1 MFEGGPRHAMDSAY
15 ALLASACALL
25 ARQPEIA
32 LFLALAV
39 GHAIGA
45 IRFGPFQ
52 LGGICG
58 TLIASLVI
66 GQSGARLDDDVR
78 NVAFALF
85 IFALGFTGGPQ
96 FFANVAREWRIGLLS
111 LVEVFVLL
119 ALLAIAVPLMRLDP
133 GTAAGLLAG
142 AATESAVI
150 GTASEAIARLDL
162 SGEAIRV
169 LQTNIVTAYS
179 VTYLFGLISIVL
191 FTSQLAPWLLRED
204 LRESAARLWQKL
216 GGQDDMQDGQAA
228 ALPPLVARVLRVA
241 DGGQDGG
248 EAGMAGRTVLD
259 AERQVALGVTIR
271 RIRRDGPASANP
283 GANPGQPFR
292 PAPDEI
298 LRAGD
303 VILAVG
309 RRDAMVDFARAVGPE
324 LPAQPDMEDV
334 VQVEQSVLLTR
345 REVVG
350 LTIARLRQAVDVGMG
365 RGVYLSRIT
374 RMQHRVPV
382 LPGTVLERG
391 DVLTL
396 SGPDEAVSRV
406 VPELGYPVVPTIRT
420 DFVFLGVGI
429 LFGMLLGSLSFKV
442 GGADLTLGVGGGCL
456 VAGLAFGWLR
466 ARLPVMGSLP
476 APAAEILKD
485 FGLATFI
492 AAVGLSAGPD
502 ALRLIEK
509 FGLLLPM
516 AGVLVSVIPAAV
528 SLYIGRRWL
537 RLDMPI
543 LLGAVAGQHCS
554 TPTIMALTNA
564 AGNGTPVIGYT
575 ITYAIS
581 NVLLPLLGPIAVAM
595 ATAMAP

>member
-1 MFEGGPRHAMDSAY
+1 MESVS
-15 ALLASACALL
+15 ALLAG
-25 ARQPEIA
+25 QPEIA
-32 LFLALAV
+32 LFLALAI
-39 GHAIGA
+39 GHAVGA

-66 GQSGARLDDDVR
+66 GQTGVRLDADVK
-78 NVAFALF
+78 NVAFAVF

-96 FFANVAREWRIGLLS
+96 FFANVAREWRIGVLS

-119 ALLAIAVPLMRLDP
+119 ALLAIAVPLLHLDQ
-133 GTAAGLLAG
+133 GTASGLLAG

-150 GTASEAIARLDL
+150 GTASEAIARLAIPAD
-162 SGEAIRV
+162 AIRV

-191 FTSQLAPWLLRED
+191 FTSQLAPWLLRQD

-216 GGQDDMQDGQAA
+216 GGQNDMADNQMAA
-228 ALPPLVARVLRVA
+228 TPLIVARVLRVE
-241 DGGQDGG
+241 GL
-248 EAGMAGRTVLD
+248 AGHTVLD
-259 AERQVALGVTIR
+259 AEQEVALGVTIR
-271 RIRRDGPASANP
+271 RIRRDGDT
-283 GANPGQPFR
+283 FR
-292 PAPDEI
+292 PAPDEV

-303 VILAVG
+303 VVLAVG
-309 RRDAMVDFARAVGPE
+309 RRDAMVPFAAAMGPE
-324 LPAQPDMEDV
+324 MLEEPGMDAVIQA
-334 VQVEQSVLLTR
+334 EQSVLLTR
-345 REVVG
+345 REIVG
-350 LTIARLRQAVDVGMG
+350 LTLARLRQTVDVGMG
-365 RGVYLSRIT
+365 RGVYVSRIA
-374 RMQHRVPV
+374 RMQHAVPV
-382 LPGTVLERG
+382 LPETVLKRA
-391 DVLTL
+391 DVVTL
-396 SGPDEAVSRV
+396 SGPEEALRRV
-406 VPELGYPVVPTIRT
+406 VPELGYVVTPTIRT
-420 DFVFLGVGI
+420 DFVFLGIGV
-429 LFGMLLGSLSFKV
+429 LLGMLIGSWSVKV
-442 GGADLTLGVGGGCL
+442 GQADLTLGVGGGCL
-456 VAGLAFGWLR
+456 VSGLAFGWLR
-466 ARLPVMGSLP
+466 ARLPLMGSLP

-509 FGLLLPM
+509 YGLILPV
-516 AGVLVSVIPAAV
+516 AGVLISVIPAAI
-528 SLYIGRRWL
+528 SLFIGHRWL
-537 RLDMPI
+537 KLDMPI

-595 ATAMAP
+595 AGALATAPQ

>member
-1 MFEGGPRHAMDSAY
+1 MFDGGPRRAMDSAY
-15 ALLASACALL
+15 ALL

-39 GHAIGA
+39 GHAVGA

-58 TLIASLVI
+58 TLIVSLVI

-119 ALLAIAVPLMRLDP
+119 GLLAVAVPLLGLDP

-150 GTASEAIARLDL
+150 GTASEAIARLGL
-162 SGEAIRV
+162 SPDAARV

-179 VTYLFGLISIVL
+179 VTYLFGLIAIVL
-191 FTSQLAPWLLRED
+191 FTSQLAPWLLREN

-216 GGQDDMQDGQAA
+216 GGQNDMQDGQAA
-228 ALPPLVARVLRVA
+228 ALPLLVARMLRVA
-241 DGGQDGG
+241 DGAGEDGARG
-248 EAGMAGRTVLD
+248 VAGMTVLE
-259 AERQVALGVTIR
+259 AERLVALGVTIR
-271 RIRRDGPASANP
+271 RIRRPN
-283 GANPGQPFR
+283 GQGGRGEPFR
-292 PAPDEI
+292 PSPGEV
-298 LRAGD
+298 LRADD
-303 VILAVG
+303 VVLAVG

-324 LPAQPDMEDV
+324 LPDEPGMDAVIQA
-334 VQVEQSVLLTR
+334 EQAVLLTR
-345 REVVG
+345 REVAG
-350 LTIARLRQAVDVGMG
+350 LSIARLRQAKDLGMG
-365 RGVYLSRIT
+365 RGVFLTRIT

-382 LPGTVLERG
+382 LPSTVLARG

-396 SGPDEAVSRV
+396 SGPDEAVARV
-406 VPELGYPVVPTIRT
+406 VPELGYPVIPTLRT
-420 DFVFLGVGI
+420 DFVFLGIGI
-429 LFGMLLGSLSFKV
+429 LLGMLLGSLSVKV
-442 GGADLTLGVGGGCL
+442 GGAALTLGTGGGCL

-466 ARLPVMGSLP
+466 ARLPLMGSLP

-502 ALRLIEK
+502 ALRLIRK
-509 FGLLLPM
+509 FGLLLPV

-537 RLDMPI
+537 KLDMPI

-581 NVLLPLLGPIAVAM
+581 NVLLPLLGPIAVLM
-595 ATAMAP
+595 AGALAAP

>member
-1 MFEGGPRHAMDSAY
+1 MLS
-15 ALLASACALL
+15 ALLAG
-25 ARQPEIA
+25 QPEIA

-58 TLIASLVI
+58 TLIAALVI
-66 GQSGARLDDDVR
+66 GQSGAKLDNDVK
-78 NVAFALF
+78 NVAFAVF

-96 FFANVAREWRIGLLS
+96 FFANVGREWRIGLLS

-119 ALLAIAVPLMRLDP
+119 ALLAIAVPLLRLDQ

-150 GTASEAIARLDL
+150 GTASEAIARL
-162 SGEAIRV
+162 GVTAEQVRV

-179 VTYLFGLISIVL
+179 VTYLFGLVSIVL
-191 FTSQLAPWLLRED
+191 FTSQLAPWLLRVN
-204 LRESAARLWQKL
+204 LRESAAQLWQKL
-216 GGQDDMQDGQAA
+216 GGENDMGEGQRS
-228 ALPPLVARVLRVA
+228 ALPLLVGRLLRV
-241 DGGQDGG
+241 
-248 EAGMAGRTVLD
+248 ERIAGKSVID
-259 AERQVALGVTIR
+259 AERTVQLGVTIR
-271 RIRRDGPASANP
+271 RIRRGGNT
-283 GANPGQPFR
+283 FR

-298 LRAGD
+298 LRDGD

-309 RRDAMVDFARAVGPE
+309 RRDAMVGFAHNVGTEVGTE
-324 LPAQPDMEDV
+324 LPDEPGMDA
-334 VQVEQSVLLTR
+334 VQAEQEVLLTR
-345 REVVG
+345 REVAG
-350 LTIARLRQAVDVGMG
+350 LSLARLRQMVDVGLG
-365 RGVYLSRIT
+365 RGVYIQRIT
-374 RMQHRVPV
+374 RMEHRIPT
-382 LPGTVLERG
+382 LPSTVLRRG

-396 SGPDEAVSRV
+396 SGPQEAVQRV
-406 VPELGYPVVPTIRT
+406 VPELGYLVTPTIKT
-420 DFVFLGVGI
+420 DFVFLGIGV
-429 LFGMLLGSLSFKV
+429 LLGMLIGAFSVKV
-442 GGADLTLGVGGGCL
+442 GQADLTLGTGGGCL
-456 VAGLAFGWLR
+456 VSGLIFGWLR
-466 ARLPVMGSLP
+466 ARAPVVGSLP
-476 APAAEILKD
+476 SPAAEILKD

-502 ALRLIEK
+502 AVKLVREYGLI
-509 FGLLLPM
+509 LPV
-516 AGVLVSVIPAAV
+516 AGILVSVVPAAV
-528 SLYIGRRWL
+528 SLAIGHWWL
-537 RLDMPI
+537 KLETPI

-595 ATAMAP
+595 AGALAR

>member
-1 MFEGGPRHAMDSAY
+1 MESVS
-15 ALLASACALL
+15 ALLAG
-25 ARQPEIA
+25 QPEIA

-39 GHAIGA
+39 GHAVGA

-58 TLIASLVI
+58 TLIVSLII
-66 GQSGARLDDDVR
+66 GQSGVRLDNDVK

-119 ALLAIAVPLMRLDP
+119 GLLAIAVPLLHLDP
-133 GTAAGLLAG
+133 GTASGLLAG

-150 GTASEAIARLDL
+150 GTASEAIARLDITAD
-162 SGEAIRV
+162 AIRI

-191 FTSQLAPWLLRED
+191 FTSQLAPWLLRQN
-204 LRESAARLWQKL
+204 LRESAAALWQKL
-216 GGQDDMQDGQAA
+216 GGQDDMSEDQSS
-228 ALPPLVARVLRVA
+228 ALPLIVARVLRVEGVA
-241 DGGQDGG
+241 GLRVI
-248 EAGMAGRTVLD
+248 EA
-259 AERQVALGVTIR
+259 EQQVALGVTIR
-271 RIRRDGPASANP
+271 RIRRDNDT
-283 GANPGQPFR
+283 FR
-292 PAPDEI
+292 PTPDEI
-298 LRAGD
+298 LREGD
-303 VILAVG
+303 IVLAVG
-309 RRDAMVDFARAVGPE
+309 RRDAMIPFAHAVGPE
-324 LPAQPDMEDV
+324 MPEEPGMDAV
-334 VQVEQSVLLTR
+334 AQVEQSVLLTR
-345 REVVG
+345 REIVG
-350 LTIARLRQAVDVGMG
+350 LSLARLRQSVDVGMG
-365 RGVYLSRIT
+365 RGVFVTRIT

-382 LPGTVLERG
+382 LPQTVLQRA
-391 DVLTL
+391 DVITL
-396 SGPDEAVSRV
+396 SGPDEALRRV
-406 VPELGYPVVPTIRT
+406 VPEVGFPVVPTIRT
-420 DFVFLGVGI
+420 DFVFLGIGV
-429 LFGMLLGSLSFKV
+429 LLGMLIGSLSVKL
-442 GGADLTLGVGGGCL
+442 GQADLTLGVGGGCL
-456 VAGLAFGWLR
+456 VSGLAFGWLR
-466 ARLPVMGSLP
+466 ARLPIMGSLP

-502 ALRLIEK
+502 ALQLIRK
-509 FGLLLPM
+509 YGLILPI
-516 AGVLVSVIPAAV
+516 AGVLISVIPAAI
-528 SLYIGRRWL
+528 SLFIGHRWL
-537 RLDMPI
+537 KLDMPI

-595 ATAMAP
+595 TSVLGAPPH